1 MICDQSLAAH
11 SGRKAKTLQ
20 SFERHLKRTALFYEG
35 VIVPDSDLNNNVRFQ
50 AATQNDEPGHTFVA
64 EAIQSGFIVRAA
76 RKAPSGGPISQQQ
89 VYETLLSN
97 NRRRAKQIPG
107 DHAARLDEIFARSG
121 QPSVMWDALTVAS
134 VFRARLLHVLQNLG
148 SVLRGSPAE
157 IDSARRL
164 AEPMIGYLQQLE
176 GEAAA

>member
-1 MICDQSLAAH
+1 MQDAAEPGTLRHMICDQSLAAH

-76 RKAPSGGPISQQQ
+76 RKAPSGGPISQQRAEHVWRPMDGVILELHRQ
-89 VYETLLSN
+89 GW
-97 NRRRAKQIPG
+97 RRVSK
-107 DHAARLDEIFARSG
+107 
-121 QPSVMWDALTVAS
+121 
-134 VFRARLLHVLQNLG
+134 
-148 SVLRGSPAE
+148 
-157 IDSARRL
+157 
-164 AEPMIGYLQQLE
+164 
-176 GEAAA
+176 